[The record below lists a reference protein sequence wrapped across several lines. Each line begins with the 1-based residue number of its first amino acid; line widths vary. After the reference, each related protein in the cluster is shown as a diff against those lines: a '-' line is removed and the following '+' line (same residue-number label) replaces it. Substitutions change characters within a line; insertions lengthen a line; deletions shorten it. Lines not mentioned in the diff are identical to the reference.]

1 MMKLLFIFSIVLAS
15 RAGIALGQCTVT
27 KDAYGQVITSCQAI
41 NYVSESSSL
50 NKQFTFLGSEFSS
63 FPLWQ
68 EGRIRLDNSGQEL
81 TCLLAYN
88 LFSQEVL
95 CQLGGDLPIR
105 SVTPDWFMVN
115 GVEYTRQMTNVL
127 GLKYK
132 LYTTALN
139 SGQNKV
145 LKSAKA
151 RLIKTPIRNGYD
163 KDHPFAG
170 YYQVDQQYYIQKG
183 SAIPQPI
190 TLTRHSV
197 LSALG
202 DHRAKLKT
210 NLSKTSLTVDEVIK
224 LVSHYDSLRVIAQLN
239 STSLSTDP
247 AFNEVLE
254 SDLTY
259 PVQAWKAQVYSR
271 IYVGFEITDAG
282 QVINIGLLS
291 PENVGFGFKEA
302 VEEALS
308 KLSTTKS
315 AYKGRYALPVAFTY
329 SYHPAKELTF
339 LPVNTVS
346 DERLG
351 DRILLNEFVV
361 NQVVQRDRVSS
372 REVWGYYK

>member
-1 MMKLLFIFSIVLAS
+1 MKLLFIFSIALAS
-15 RAGIALGQCTVT
+15 SVGIALGQCTVT
-27 KDAYGQVITSCQAI
+27 KDAYGQIITICQAD

-50 NKQFTFLGSEFSS
+50 NQQVTFLGSEFSS

-68 EGRIRLDNSGQEL
+68 EGQIRLDKSGQEL

-88 LFSQEVL
+88 IFSQEVL

-105 SVTPDWFMVN
+105 SATPDSFIFN
-115 GVEYTRQMTNVL
+115 GVEYTRQRTNVL
-127 GLKYK
+127 GLNYK
-132 LYTTALN
+132 FYTIALN
-139 SGQNKV
+139 RGQTKV

-190 TLTRHSV
+190 TLTGHSV
-197 LSALG
+197 LSVLG
-202 DHRAKLKT
+202 DPRAIPNA
-210 NLSKTSLTVDEVIK
+210 NLSKPSLTVSEVIK
-224 LVSHYDSLRVIAQLN
+224 LVSQYDSLRATAQLS

-247 AFNEVLE
+247 VFNEVFGSKLK
-254 SDLTY
+254 Y
-259 PVQAWKAQVYSR
+259 PMQARNAHVYGR
-271 IYVGFEITDAG
+271 VYVGFEITAAG

-302 VEEALS
+302 VEKALS
-308 KLSTTKS
+308 NLSTIKS
-315 AYKGRYALPVAFTY
+315 DYKGRYALPVAFTY
-329 SYHPAKELTF
+329 SYVPAKELTF
-339 LPVNTVS
+339 MPVNTMS
-346 DERLG
+346 GERLG
-351 DRILLNEFVV
+351 GRILLNEFVV
-361 NQVVQRDRVSS
+361 NQVVQRDRASS